1 MLNDIKWL
9 FFDVGST
16 LVDETECYNHRIR
29 DAIAETD
36 ITFEDFNE
44 KLLYFSK
51 QNLKGDIEALRYFRL
66 AKLLGIMKMKSP
78 IKMPETYSKSYV
90 KKDTV

>member
-29 DAIAETD
+29 DAIAGTD
-36 ITFEDFNE
+36 ITFEEFNE
-44 KLLYFSK
+44 KRLYFSK
-51 QNLKGDIEALRYFRL
+51 QNLKGDIEALRYFGL
-66 AKLLGIMKMKSP
+66 AKTPWHHEDEKLYKDSKND
-78 IKMPETYSKSYV
+78 SKSYV

>member
-29 DAIAETD
+29 DAIAGTD
-36 ITFEDFNE
+36 ITFEEFNE
-44 KLLYFSK
+44 KRLYFSK
-51 QNLKGDIEALRYFRL
+51 QNLKGDIEALRYFGL
-66 AKLLGIMKMKSP
+66 AKLLGIMKMKSS
-78 IKMPETYSKSYV
+78 IKIPKTYSKSYV